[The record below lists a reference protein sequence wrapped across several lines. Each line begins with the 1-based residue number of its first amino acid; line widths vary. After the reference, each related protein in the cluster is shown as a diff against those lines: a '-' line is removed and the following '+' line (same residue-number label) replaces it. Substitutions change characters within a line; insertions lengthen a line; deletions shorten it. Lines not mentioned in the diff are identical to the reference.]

1 MNWNLS
7 LHSKVSFSN
16 YVTFDCF
23 GAMRETSWIS
33 QHYGKWN
40 NPFLQFCFQKIC
52 SKINPLQI
60 LWYPPTRCVERQGGV
75 GTNLELGRG
84 RQQQA
89 HQDHTPTYDIQVSR
103 NLKLFHMLP
112 TFYNNP
118 IGRALSATRAPQVPL
133 NQVPL
138 GVGKSEIGRKS
149 LIVKAT
155 AIGH

>member
-1 MNWNLS
+1 MKQSFLAI
-7 LHSKVSFSN
+7 LFSKDLFKNKSSA
-16 YVTFDCF
+16 DF
-23 GAMRETSWIS
+23 GIS
-33 QHYGKWN
+33 
-40 NPFLQFCFQKIC
+40 P
-52 SKINPLQI
+52 NPL
-60 LWYPPTRCVERQGGV
+60 CSEKAGV

-89 HQDHTPTYDIQVSR
+89 HQDHTPTYDIQVSQ

-149 LIVKAT
+149 LIVKAP
-155 AIGH
+155 AIGHGQQK